1 MHKKISLILI
11 LTVLVAGF
19 ATAAFG
25 QVTAGAVTGS
35 VLDPNGAVVQNATV
49 TLRNEATGQVL
60 TTQSTGS
67 GSYNFPNVPIG
78 SFTLT
83 VESTGFQPVTQ
94 TIAVSLNQTTT
105 VNATLQTTGVA
116 GTTVEVTAAS
126 EALVQADSSQLGK
139 SFQTQQV
146 ENLPIFG
153 NQNAL
158 ALLSPNVVLQ
168 SGGTA
173 GSGGSVGGTRP
184 RSNVF
189 TVDGVDN
196 NDPSVT
202 GPATSVIQDAV
213 GEFTLLTNNF
223 NAEFGQ
229 GGGGQFVTITKSG
242 TNEFHGTGFLYTQN
256 QALNAAS
263 TGEET
268 NLQTPVSQGGIVERP
283 RFRDTRYGGTVGGPI
298 VRNKLFF
305 FGAFQREPISQ
316 EGTSTT
322 FIAPTVAGLAQLAT
336 TPGASPFVTNLLRNN
351 LTLAPN
357 GTILSGITTDA
368 RGRIRVSTANSLG
381 ITGVPFGE
389 VSVSTPISSGDNQFQ
404 INIDQLRGT
413 KDQFRYRFS
422 FDRFNAIQAGNG
434 NTTFNNLNAF
444 NSRLFS
450 ATYVRTFNASLVN
463 EIRLS
468 YKRTI
473 TDFPLQNPAF
483 SNFPNLTV
491 GSLNLTLGPNEN
503 LPQGGFDNN
512 YQIFDTVTLIRGKSN
527 FKFGGEFRN
536 LIFTSFFLPRGR
548 GDYSYANFS
557 ELLQDQAPS
566 NVDLRGVGSGGFTGN
581 QRRFY
586 GFAQDDYK
594 VTPNL
599 TLNLG
604 VRYEFVGLPRDAR
617 LQGLNSISNVPGVF
631 TFGVPKTDKNNFAP
645 RVGFAYSPNFESGVL
660 HRIFGTHGQSAI
672 RANFSESFSEV
683 FQNLVLLQ
691 LPPQFQQE
699 LDVATANS
707 AFGLNLNQNF
717 LQQGGVPPTP
727 VPPTTVAGARAGTS
741 ALIVDQRLG
750 ETYSFALSFQRELSA
765 TTAVEFRYLGT
776 RSRHLPVQVRLNQ
789 PIAPNDLLTIPT
801 FIGTQPSNLTGLRTL
816 GDRLNDPRVFASP
829 GDAAGI
835 GGSVTAFE
843 PEGNSNY
850 DSGSVSVT
858 RRLSRGLAL
867 TSAYTFSKTIDNSTN
882 ELFTSRVNPRRP
894 EDGRNLRNERGLSA
908 LDIPHRFVIS
918 ANYAVPFFKESRNR
932 FLKTVLSGF
941 VFAPIFQAQSG
952 QPFTP
957 NNNVDANLTGD
968 TAGDRTILNPSGTQ
982 GTGSAVVGLDRNGN
996 VVGAT
1001 NASGVFVPTALTFNN
1016 LFGGALDNVVAYR
1029 AVNPNAQFIQ
1039 TGFFARST
1047 AGRNN
1052 IRSNGFNRTDLTVLR
1067 DFAFG
1072 GDRNYRIQVGAEV
1085 FNLLNQRIRTI
1096 GAAPSQ
1102 SNPNSSITGVG
1113 ATTSAFANVDSAF
1126 FNNYSVGNFGGRTV
1140 QLRAKF
1146 IF

>member
-1 MHKKISLILI
+1 MLRKISFL
-11 LTVLVAGF
+11 LTIVTMIVTL
-19 ATAAFG
+19 TSIAFG
-25 QVTAGAVTGS
+25 QVTAGAVTGT
-35 VLDPNGAVVQNATV
+35 VLDPNGAVVPNATV
-49 TLRNEATGQVL
+49 TLRSETTGQ
-60 TTQSTGS
+60 TFSAQASSS
-67 GSYNFPNVPIG
+67 GSYNFPNVPAG
-78 SFTLT
+78 NYTLNI
-83 VESTGFQPVTQ
+83 ESSGFQPATQ
-94 TIAVSLNQTTT
+94 TLAVSLNQTTT
-105 VNATLQTTGVA
+105 VDATLQTTGVA
-116 GTTVEVTAAS
+116 GTTIEVTAAS
-126 EALVQADSSQLGK
+126 EALVQSDTSQLGK
-139 SFQTQQV
+139 SFQTAQV

-168 SGGTA
+168 SAGTA

-189 TVDGVDN
+189 TIDGVDN

-242 TNEFHGTGFLYTQN
+242 TNEFHGVGFLYTQN
-256 QALNAAS
+256 QRLNAAS
-263 TGEET
+263 TGEEA
-268 NLQTPVSQGGIVERP
+268 LLRRPVAQGGIVEKP
-283 RFRDTRYGGTVGGPI
+283 RLRDTRYGFTLGGPI
-298 VRNKLFF
+298 VKNKLFF
-305 FGAFQREPISQ
+305 FGALQREPISQ

-322 FIAPTVAGLAQLAT
+322 FLAPTAAGLAQLGGL
-336 TPGASPFVTNLLRNN
+336 PGASPFAINLLRNN
-351 LTLAPN
+351 LTLAQN
-357 GTILSGITTDA
+357 GSILSGMTLDS
-368 RGRIRVSTANSLG
+368 RGRIRVPVTNSLG
-381 ITGVPFGE
+381 VAGVPFGE
-389 VSVSTPISSGDNQFQ
+389 VSVSTPTSSGDNQFQ

-422 FDRFNAIQAGNG
+422 FDRFGAIQAGNG
-434 NTTFNNLNAF
+434 NTIFNNLNTF

-450 ATYVRTFNASLVN
+450 ATYVRTFNSNLVN
-463 EIRLS
+463 ELRLS

-473 TDFPLQNPAF
+473 NDSPLQNPAL

-512 YQIFDTVTLIRGKSN
+512 YQVFDTVNVIRGKSN
-527 FKFGGEFRN
+527 FKFGGEYRN
-536 LIFTSFFLPRGR
+536 LIFTSTFLPRGR

-557 ELLQDQAPS
+557 ELLQDRAPS
-566 NVDLRGVGSGGFTGN
+566 NVDIRGVGSGGFSGN

-604 VRYEFVGLPRDAR
+604 VRYEYVGLPRDAK
-617 LQGLNSISNVPGVF
+617 LQALNSISSVPGLF
-631 TFGVPKTDKNNFAP
+631 NFRVPKVDKNNFAP
-645 RVGFAYSPNFESGVL
+645 RVGFAYSPNYESGILGRV
-660 HRIFGTHGQSAI
+660 FGGRGKSAI

-699 LDVATANS
+699 LDVATANA

-717 LQQGGVPPTP
+717 LQQGGVPARPI
-727 VPPTTVAGARAGTS
+727 PPTTVADARAGTGS
-741 ALIVDQRLG
+741 LIEDQRLG
-750 ETYSFALSFQRELSA
+750 ETYAFALSFQRELTP

-776 RSRHLPVQVRLNQ
+776 RSRHLPVQSRLNQ
-789 PIAPNDLLTIPT
+789 PVVPNDLLTIPT
-801 FIGTQPSNLTGLRTL
+801 FIGQTPAAAQLAGLRTL
-816 GDRLNDPRVFASP
+816 GSRLNDPRAFASP

-835 GGSVTAFE
+835 GGFVTAFE
-843 PEGNSNY
+843 PEGSSNY
-850 DSGSVSVT
+850 DSAAVSVT
-858 RRLSRGLAL
+858 RRFSRGLAL

-894 EDGRNLRNERGLSA
+894 QDARNLRNERGLSA

-918 ANYAVPFFKESRNR
+918 ANYEMPFFRKSSNSFVRN
-932 FLKTVLSGF
+932 VLGGF
-941 VFAPIFQAQSG
+941 TFAPIFQAQSG

-957 NNNVDANLTGD
+957 NNNVDANLTFD
-968 TAGDRTILNPSGTQ
+968 TAGDRTILNLGGTA
-982 GTGSAVVGLDRNGN
+982 GTGSGVVGLDRNGN
-996 VVGAT
+996 VVLGANGAPAT
-1001 NASGVFVPTALTFNN
+1001 LTFGN
-1016 LFGGALDNVVAYR
+1016 LFGGVLDNVVAYR

-1047 AGRNN
+1047 SGRNN
-1052 IRSNGFNRTDLTVLR
+1052 IRSRGFNRTDLTVLK
-1067 DFAFG
+1067 DFSFG
-1072 GDRNYRIQVGAEV
+1072 GDRNYRFQAGAEV

-1096 GAAPSQ
+1096 S
-1102 SNPNSSITGVG
+1102 GVG
-1113 ATTSAFANVDSAF
+1113 ATTSAFANVDSSF
-1126 FNNYSVGNFGGRTV
+1126 FNNYSLGNFSGRTV